1 VVLLRGFM
9 IEFKS
14 LIKIN
19 ESYIDINEITSYQ
32 QVSGVDWDYV
42 EGKIKII
49 FYGHEIFGSNVVD
62 DINWFWGFVADGF
75 EDFFEKGIYDV
86 GFPSQ
91 AINFTLI
98 KIKDDMVDLEISS
111 KDTVYLR
118 KKFICSEF
126 LKSFFEGAISYF
138 IFEKKFN
145 ENEANE
151 MERKICLI
159 ESFNKKID

>member
-1 VVLLRGFM
+1 M

-19 ESYIDINEITSYQ
+19 EGYIDINEITSYQ
-32 QVSGVDWDYV
+32 QVSGVGWDYV

-62 DINWFWGFVADGF
+62 DINWFWGGVADGF

-118 KKFICSEF
+118 KKFICFEF
-126 LKSFFEGAISYF
+126 FKSFFESAISYF
-138 IFEKKFN
+138 LFEKKFK

-151 MERKICLI
+151 VERKICLI